1 LTKERYEAITKN
13 LFITSIAF
21 SLGLFLLIVSLFNKR
36 LGFKAKYLNTKSIM
50 FSKTCEYGI
59 RAAIF
64 IASESF
70 QNNRVGL
77 KDIAKKIDSPEA
89 FTAKILQ
96 ILSKNNIIKSI
107 KGVGGGFEI
116 PKDRMKDI
124 KLSHI
129 VTALEGNSV
138 FTGCGLGLVHCSEEH
153 PCPMHDKFKAIRN
166 ELAYMLET
174 TNLGELGSG
183 IKSGDTFL
191 RY

>member
-1 LTKERYEAITKN
+1 
-13 LFITSIAF
+13 
-21 SLGLFLLIVSLFNKR
+21 
-36 LGFKAKYLNTKSIM
+36 M

-59 RAAIF
+59 RATIF
-64 IASESF
+64 IASQSY

-96 ILSKNNIIKSI
+96 ALVRNGIIISI

-116 PKDRMKDI
+116 PKETMSQI
-124 KLSHI
+124 KLAQI
-129 VTALEGNSV
+129 VTAIDGDSV
-138 FTGCGLGLVHCSEEH
+138 FTGCGLGLSHCSEDY
-153 PCPMHDKFKAIRN
+153 PCPIHDQFKSIKKD
-166 ELAYMLET
+166 LAFMLEN
-174 TNLGELGSG
+174 TNLEDLAKG

>member
-1 LTKERYEAITKN
+1 
-13 LFITSIAF
+13 
-21 SLGLFLLIVSLFNKR
+21 
-36 LGFKAKYLNTKSIM
+36 M

-64 IASESF
+64 IASQSY

-96 ILSKNNIIKSI
+96 TLVKNDIIKSI
-107 KGVGGGFEI
+107 KGVGGGFDI
-116 PKDRMKDI
+116 PKTTMSQI
-124 KLSHI
+124 KLSQI
-129 VTALEGNSV
+129 VTALDGDSV
-138 FTGCGLGLVHCSEEH
+138 FTGCGLGLSYCSEEH
-153 PCPMHDKFKAIRN
+153 PCPVHEKFKSIRN
-166 ELAYMLET
+166 ELAFMLEN
-174 TNLGELGSG
+174 TNLEELAIG